1 VIRVFLALGAIQF
14 LVMLVQL
21 VKTKTLAVLLG
32 PELIGIMA
40 VIDKLIAVAVQ
51 TVSFSLPFAASVFL
65 PALWLRDRKAFSR
78 LLDRMSRVLVTT
90 AVVAAVVCTLL
101 TLLRPSIWGEELI
114 GHRQAVLFAFLGV
127 PALALATFV
136 QSVIAGRLEE
146 RKAMGFALLHACVI
160 TLTAV
165 LGVLWMGL
173 EGYYLLYA
181 VGGVALVVTGLG
193 LVVRSARH
201 APEPEDPPES
211 GRDRDLEGGH
221 ILPPGIWRFSLP
233 LMLLTFAA
241 PFAALVVHY
250 SILSD
255 RGPAVAG
262 WMQAAIGISL
272 AVRGVLGAANGVF
285 LTPNVNRGGSPA
297 DSMAWANVYGR
308 TIVLLAAALVPPL
321 LLFAD
326 VAVQVLYAPTFLPGA
341 RFVALF
347 VSVEVLGLFVG
358 VYSSLPIAFDHMRFH
373 LVYSAIGQ
381 TLMVVAAVL
390 LIPTMG
396 ITGAGLAMLVPFV
409 VTFFAVGGFLYR
421 VYGLTAPIRTVVL
434 LLLTMFWIGGAGWI
448 GQALA
453 DLTLQNIGLKVAAYT
468 ASIPV
473 LYALLTSD
481 ERSRLR
487 GLRFLRD

>member
-193 LVVRSARH
+193 LVSC
-201 APEPEDPPES
+201 S
-211 GRDRDLEGGH
+211 
-221 ILPPGIWRFSLP
+221 
-233 LMLLTFAA
+233 
-241 PFAALVVHY
+241 
-250 SILSD
+250 
-255 RGPAVAG
+255 
-262 WMQAAIGISL
+262 
-272 AVRGVLGAANGVF
+272 
-285 LTPNVNRGGSPA
+285 
-297 DSMAWANVYGR
+297 
-308 TIVLLAAALVPPL
+308 
-321 LLFAD
+321 
-326 VAVQVLYAPTFLPGA
+326 
-341 RFVALF
+341 
-347 VSVEVLGLFVG
+347 
-358 VYSSLPIAFDHMRFH
+358 
-373 LVYSAIGQ
+373 
-381 TLMVVAAVL
+381 
-390 LIPTMG
+390 
-396 ITGAGLAMLVPFV
+396 
-409 VTFFAVGGFLYR
+409 
-421 VYGLTAPIRTVVL
+421 
-434 LLLTMFWIGGAGWI
+434 
-448 GQALA
+448 
-453 DLTLQNIGLKVAAYT
+453 
-468 ASIPV
+468 
-473 LYALLTSD
+473 
-481 ERSRLR
+481 
-487 GLRFLRD
+487 

>member
-1 VIRVFLALGAIQF
+1 
-14 LVMLVQL
+14 
-21 VKTKTLAVLLG
+21 
-32 PELIGIMA
+32 
-40 VIDKLIAVAVQ
+40 
-51 TVSFSLPFAASVFL
+51 
-65 PALWLRDRKAFSR
+65 
-78 LLDRMSRVLVTT
+78 
-90 AVVAAVVCTLL
+90 
-101 TLLRPSIWGEELI
+101 
-114 GHRQAVLFAFLGV
+114 
-127 PALALATFV
+127 
-136 QSVIAGRLEE
+136 
-146 RKAMGFALLHACVI
+146 
-160 TLTAV
+160 
-165 LGVLWMGL
+165 
-173 EGYYLLYA
+173 
-181 VGGVALVVTGLG
+181 
-193 LVVRSARH
+193 
-201 APEPEDPPES
+201 
-211 GRDRDLEGGH
+211 
-221 ILPPGIWRFSLP
+221 
-233 LMLLTFAA
+233 MLLTFAA

-448 GQALA
+448 GLALA